1 MISNRYFKI
10 FSILFVILFNSN
22 TLSSTSLAN
31 PIRDFLYGSKNT
43 SIDEINNPQHRDAG
57 IDEILKIIREELSA
71 SNNTED
77 KAARIDEILNT
88 IREELSASS
97 SQWEIARTEERAE
110 IRDWLN
116 NTGRQNNLIMALVLI
131 SILTNYIFSKSNKKD
146 KRKSTDL
153 PTLKASNN
161 EEKTI
166 SKILES
172 HESMLEAFATLK
184 DSLDEKDEDIKRLK
198 GGYDLQILKNFVTKF
213 IKVNEICD
221 SVASD
226 PKVSEETKEEI
237 DFISEAILNAID
249 EIGIKRYS
257 IKEGTST
264 KSNAFGIPPAAEW
277 IKIKTNDKTKKL
289 TVKKTIKEGFFI
301 DQEKK
306 EILRHAK
313 IEVYIEG

>member
-1 MISNRYFKI
+1 MISGRRFKI

-57 IDEILKIIREELSA
+57 IDEILNIIREELSA

>member
-1 MISNRYFKI
+1 
-10 FSILFVILFNSN
+10 
-22 TLSSTSLAN
+22 
-31 PIRDFLYGSKNT
+31 
-43 SIDEINNPQHRDAG
+43 
-57 IDEILKIIREELSA
+57 
-71 SNNTED
+71 
-77 KAARIDEILNT
+77 
-88 IREELSASS
+88 
-97 SQWEIARTEERAE
+97 
-110 IRDWLN
+110 
-116 NTGRQNNLIMALVLI
+116 MALVLI